1 MTRRCGC
8 QASAR
13 RSTTKRTS
21 PNVRASSPAGLSPH
35 ARNGHRLYRA
45 EPDSFRVP
53 AGAQSVVRLTRR
65 DARLTPGVASQGKS
79 VARLTRRDARLAPSV
94 ASEGKSV
101 ACLTR
106 RDARLTPSV
115 ASEGKSVARDTLGFE
130 GGKWG
135 CHEAGFCRLHGC

>member
-65 DARLTPGVASQGKS
+65 DARLTPSVASEGKS
-79 VARLTRRDARLAPSV
+79 VARLTRRDARLARSD
-94 ASEGKSV
+94 ANKGKSV
-101 ACLTR
+101 ARVTQRDARLTP

-115 ASEGKSVARDTLGFE
+115 ASEGKVSLATLWGSRE
-130 GGKWG
+130 GDG
-135 CHEAGFCRLHGC
+135 AAM